1 MYNLLTFSV
10 YIFMKARF
18 GGLMASVF
26 ALSLAACGGGSGG
39 GNSAS
44 PQNNPAGN
52 WLTFDPGTLS
62 TTQYQGE
69 SASVVVTARAS
80 RTFTAPYNVAILDS
94 TGVISTDVEISAIS
108 PTEYR
113 ATLRTSSALAA
124 GEHSTMLEVRLCED
138 TPTTCAKPL
147 PGSPWR
153 IPLKAQVKSAAVAKA
168 RLTLTTPSASVTTYP
183 EESSS
188 FSIGAQLNKELMSQ
202 VVNIGVFDPSGI
214 TLAAPSQ
221 LTTASDGRYVFELST
236 ATSNALA
243 VGTHSSN
250 LELRICQDDVR
261 VCRQPIAGSPWIVPL
276 SVKVLSPTNLTA
288 LKAVDGLGAWSTY
301 QGNAAHTGYVA
312 ASFDP
317 AVFSR
322 RWKVASQNTYTG
334 NYLSTAIDNGRA
346 FFVRRTTSG
355 RAELIAISEDK
366 GEPAWKVDLGTLHQ
380 VNPPAAANGRVYLT
394 STGHEDT
401 FLWIYDQ
408 VSGKLLRQE
417 SMSSQWPS
425 YSAPTVL
432 GTDVYT
438 INGYTG
444 GISKYGDAEGKFSWH
459 GRGTAY
465 EGWSPSTDG
474 RFVYAYS
481 TPDDTLAVLDAAS
494 GNLAYSIGEPYPYST
509 YFVASAVV
517 LTDTQ
522 QAIVG
527 GGSLTAFD
535 LNGHKRSWTL
545 NANTTGTPAYGN
557 GTIYA
562 LGANGR
568 SLEARAPATGNL
580 LWTVSL
586 LEGGSYSNV
595 IVTRNLA
602 FVSSDSS
609 TRAIDL
615 TAQKVVWTYPMGG
628 SLAISANGV
637 LYVLNASGA
646 LAAVN
651 LR

>member
-1 MYNLLTFSV
+1 
-10 YIFMKARF
+10 MKARF

-26 ALSLAACGGGSGG
+26 ALSLAACGGGGSGG
-39 GNSAS
+39 DNPAS

-52 WLTFDPGTLS
+52 WLTFDPGTPS
-62 TTQYQGE
+62 TMQYQGE
-69 SASVVVTARAS
+69 SASVVLTAKSS
-80 RTFTAPYNVAILDS
+80 RTFAAPFNVAIIDA
-94 TGVISTDVEISAIS
+94 TGVISTAVEISAIS
-108 PTEYR
+108 PMEYR
-113 ATLRTSSALAA
+113 AVLHTSSTLAA

-153 IPLKAQVKSAAVAKA
+153 VPLKVQVKSGTEAKA
-168 RLTLTTPSASVTTYP
+168 RLTLAAPSASVTTYP
-183 EESSS
+183 QESAG
-188 FSIGAQLNKELMSQ
+188 FSIEAQLNKELMSQ
-202 VVNIGVFDPSGI
+202 VVNIGVFDPSSI
-214 TLAAPSQ
+214 TVAPPSQ
-221 LTTASDGRYVFELST
+221 LTTAPDGRYMFELST

-243 VGTHSSN
+243 VGTHGSN
-250 LELRICQDDVR
+250 LELRLCHDDVR
-261 VCRQPIAGSPWIVPL
+261 ICRQPVAGSPWIVPL
-276 SVKVLSPTNLTA
+276 SVTVLSPTNLTA
-288 LKAVDGLGAWSTY
+288 LKAIDGLGAWSTY
-301 QGNAAHTGYVA
+301 QGNAAHTGHVA

-322 RWKVASQNTYTG
+322 RWKVASQSNYTR
-334 NYLSTAIDNGRA
+334 NFVSAAIDDGRA

-355 RAELIAISEDK
+355 RAELVAVSENS
-366 GEPAWKVDLGTLHQ
+366 GEQAWKVDLGTLHE

-408 VSGKLLRQE
+408 ASGKLLRQE

-438 INGYTG
+438 INGYYG
-444 GISKYGDAEGKFSWH
+444 GIAKYGDAEGKFTWY
-459 GRGTAY
+459 GPGTAY

-474 RFVYAYS
+474 RFVYTYS
-481 TPDDTLAVLDAAS
+481 TPDNILQVSDAATGS
-494 GNLAYSIGEPYPYST
+494 LAYSIGEPYPYST
-509 YFVASAVV
+509 YFVSGAVV

-522 QAIVG
+522 QAIVGGG

-535 LNGHKRSWTL
+535 LNGHKRSWIL
-545 NANTTGTPAYGN
+545 NSGTTGIPAYGN

-586 LEGGSYSNV
+586 LEGGTYSNV

-615 TAQKVVWTYPMGG
+615 AAQKVVWTYPMGG
-628 SLAISANGV
+628 SLAISASGV
-637 LYVLNASGA
+637 LYVLNPSGA
-646 LAAVN
+646 LAAIN

>member
-1 MYNLLTFSV
+1 
-10 YIFMKARF
+10 MKARF
-18 GGLMASVF
+18 GGLLAGVF

-39 GNSAS
+39 GNSAA

-52 WLTFDPGTLS
+52 WLTFDPATPS
-62 TTQYQGE
+62 ATQYQGE
-69 SASVVVTARAS
+69 SANVVLTARAS
-80 RTFTAPYNVAILDS
+80 RTFTAPFNVAVIDS

-108 PTEYR
+108 SMEYR
-113 ATLRTSSALAA
+113 ATLHTASALTA

-153 IPLKAQVKSAAVAKA
+153 VPLKVQVKSAADAKT
-168 RLTLTTPSASVTTYP
+168 RLTLASPSASVTTYP
-183 EESSS
+183 EESGR
-188 FSIGAQLNKELMSQ
+188 FSIVAQLNKELMSQ
-202 VVNIGVFDPSGI
+202 FVNIGVFDPSSI
-214 TLAAPSQ
+214 TIAPPSQ

-243 VGTHSSN
+243 IGTHSSN
-250 LELRICQDDVR
+250 LELRLCQDDVR
-261 VCRQPIAGSPWIVPL
+261 VCKQPIAGSPWIVPL

-322 RWKVASQNTYTG
+322 RWKVASQSSYTG
-334 NYLSTAIDNGRA
+334 NYTSAAIDNGRA
-346 FFVRRTTSG
+346 FFVRRTLSG
-355 RAELIAISEDK
+355 RAELYAISEDT
-366 GEPAWKVDLGTLHQ
+366 GEQAWKVDLGTLSQ
-380 VNPPAAANGRVYLT
+380 LNPPAAANGRVYLT
-394 STGHEDT
+394 STGHSDT
-401 FLWIYDQ
+401 FLWVYDQ
-408 VSGKLLRQE
+408 ASGRLLRQE

-438 INGYTG
+438 INGYYG

-459 GRGTAY
+459 GSATAY

-481 TPDDTLAVLDAAS
+481 TPDNILQVFDAAN
-494 GNLAYSIGEPYPYST
+494 GNLAYSIGDPYPYST
-509 YFVASAVV
+509 YFVSSAVV

-535 LNGHKRSWTL
+535 LNGHKRSWIL
-545 NANTTGTPAYGN
+545 SGGTTGTPAYGN

-562 LGANGR
+562 LGATGR

-580 LWTVSL
+580 LWTASL
-586 LEGGSYSNV
+586 LEGGSYTNV

-609 TRAIDL
+609 TQAIDL
-615 TAQKVVWTYPMGG
+615 VTQKVVWTYPMGG
-628 SLAISANGV
+628 SLAISASGV
-637 LYVLNASGA
+637 LYVLDASGA